1 LSLEGPRRSHVVVH
15 RYYSSSG
22 FQPGNA
28 AFRTREVQIC
38 IDRVPALPIITRA
51 GARRLRIPQRPG
63 PLHGPET
70 GGAIFNVLAYK
81 GDMCKANE
89 ELKLLELESAAIEE
103 LPFTGKSAAATP
115 QSGELGEVNL
125 ICALT

>member
-1 LSLEGPRRSHVVVH
+1 MDDDE
-15 RYYSSSG
+15 
-22 FQPGNA
+22 
-28 AFRTREVQIC
+28 
-38 IDRVPALPIITRA
+38 A
-51 GARRLRIPQRPG
+51 GARRPRIPQRPG

-70 GGAIFNVLAYK
+70 GGAIVNVLAYM

-89 ELKLLELESAAIEE
+89 ELKLLELESAPDRRIA
-103 LPFTGKSAAATP
+103 LHRKSGAATP